1 MMRTSQRFE
10 SSIVCRFQEHT
21 IRVSVSQWWWLIDWS
36 SANYRLIKRIDTD
49 WLIDWVSE
57 WVSLAR
63 GCLIAWMRFVLTL
76 THTHWHW
83 GTHTHTQWCKYQ
95 SGDVQIKYQRASMSQ
110 RLAVCVAS
118 RTKLAHTHTSIWL
131 LLLSHWMVSVSCVCV
146 CCFLSLCEWESMP
159 ILDEWLVTQLKWE
172 RERERERE
180 IKWWWLNHEWQ
191 HYTLSLELWEQE
203 GGGQHYPLEIDVG
216 VCASIQMTER
226 DWCWL
231 YCVIGC
237 VCSCCTSISSSS
249 NERCSSNTTT
259 TNS

>member
-172 RERERERE
+172 RERERE